1 MTLNLFS
8 SLCFFLIKHKRKKH
22 FSSSSGKALK
32 LEDSFG
38 ICRIYNGDRT
48 DPGSPAEA
56 IVAMCHWAQLDL
68 GHLQWSRNNLRL
80 LSMTFTQEVSI
91 TVDGL
96 WKCIFMCLF
105 GGVCVVI
112 MCVFQSS
119 STSWCQTEHPSPTIL
134 ASCRLLSA
142 VRRTGDCCL
151 GDHYRGH
158 KRAIY
163 RTTSEW
169 SQHSYLPPRRTAPC
183 WVTNE
188 EPKTESP
195 AGDQMT

>member
-1 MTLNLFS
+1 METGHIL
-8 SLCFFLIKHKRKKH
+8 
-22 FSSSSGKALK
+22 
-32 LEDSFG
+32 
-38 ICRIYNGDRT
+38 
-48 DPGSPAEA
+48 GSPAEA
-56 IVAMCHWAQLDL
+56 IVPVCHWAQLDL

-91 TVDGL
+91 TVDEL

-134 ASCRLLSA
+134 ASCRLPSA

-169 SQHSYLPPRRTAPC
+169 SQHSYPPPARAGLHRAGSPMRS
-183 WVTNE
+183 
-188 EPKTESP
+188 PKQRVQQGTKWLKHEGPGTVRKWRKGIIDARSKLNLVCI
-195 AGDQMT
+195 Q